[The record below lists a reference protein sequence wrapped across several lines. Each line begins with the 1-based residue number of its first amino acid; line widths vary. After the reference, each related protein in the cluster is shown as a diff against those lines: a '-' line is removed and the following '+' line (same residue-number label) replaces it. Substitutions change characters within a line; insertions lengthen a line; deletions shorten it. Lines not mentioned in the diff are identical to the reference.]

1 MNFKFVNK
9 DNFGFTLIEVMVAS
23 VVLFSVVAAASLGI
37 KTAFEASSKV
47 TSSAYM
53 AESLQDVVQNVKLEL
68 FKGKVKGD
76 GTLDKILSFSFNAE
90 QIDSGKNISSG
101 SSVLS
106 GEIEYGN
113 FFLTLYSVDLLL
125 KANMQGRINKRKYS
139 YKELIWIKKS
149 F

>member
-1 MNFKFVNK
+1 MKLSFYNSK
-9 DNFGFTLIEVMVAS
+9 GFTLIEVMVAS
-23 VVLFSVVAAASLGI
+23 MVLFSVVAAASLGI

-53 AESLQDVVQNVKLEL
+53 AESLQDVVQNVKTEL
-68 FKGKVKGD
+68 FKGKVNGN

-90 QIDSGKNISSG
+90 QIDSGKNIVSG
-101 SSVLS
+101 SNFMS
-106 GEIEYGN
+106 GEISHGK

-125 KANMQGRINKRKYS
+125 KADMQGRINKRKYS
-139 YKELIWIKKS
+139 YKELVWIKKR